1 MTLKTGGEAI
11 QNYRRIVNWADFW
24 YLHGIHLRVDI
35 KKINSSV
42 FFFLF
47 MWIKYHIGFL
57 STEKEN
63 HRISLFCRTVGENVV
78 IGLPLYLFGCGIN
91 GSGGMNVGDLRGGVD
106 WWHRVLC
113 GLSSAAVLV

>member
-1 MTLKTGGEAI
+1 M
-11 QNYRRIVNWADFW
+11 V
-24 YLHGIHLRVDI
+24 V
-35 KKINSSV
+35 
-42 FFFLF
+42 
-47 MWIKYHIGFL
+47 
-57 STEKEN
+57 
-63 HRISLFCRTVGENVV
+63 ENVV